1 MTINELRFAK
11 LSRDAKIPTR
21 KNPDD
26 AGFDLYS
33 IEEVNIA
40 PHNYH
45 IIGTGIS
52 VDIPTSYVGL
62 VLPKSRNNF
71 LLGGGVVDSGYQGEV
86 LIKVFN
92 ILSEYLKISSGQ
104 AVAQLLVVP
113 IETPTAIE
121 VSIQDLYKEKSPRGE
136 TGGIAEQKKL

>member
-1 MTINELRFAK
+1 M
-11 LSRDAKIPTR
+11 
-21 KNPDD
+21 
-26 AGFDLYS
+26 
-33 IEEVNIA
+33 
-40 PHNYH
+40 
-45 IIGTGIS
+45 
-52 VDIPTSYVGL
+52 GL

-104 AVAQLLVVP
+104 AVAQLLVIP

>member
-1 MTINELRFAK
+1 MGINELNFAK
-11 LSRDAKIPTR
+11 LSQNAKIPTR
-21 KNPDD
+21 KNTDD

-33 IEEVNIA
+33 IENVKIA
-40 PHNYH
+40 PQNYH

-52 VDIPTSYVGL
+52 VDIPKRYVGL

-71 LLGGGVVDSGYQGEV
+71 LLGGGVVDSGYQGEI

-92 ILSEYLKISSGQ
+92 VLSDFLEISSGQ

-113 IETPTAIE
+113 IETPAAIE
-121 VSIQDLYKEKSPRGE
+121 VSIQDLFTEKSSRGQ
-136 TGGIAEQKKL
+136 TGGITEQKKL